1 MLAVRNALSFPKYW
15 QDKANEPVA
24 PNAIRVVALGDSAM
38 QAIGAAHPEE
48 WGIRRA
54 DFARYFDAVG
64 KAPYSGCIR
73 SPKKGGTQVAHE
85 FFKGSL
91 AGYINSET
99 VSKRSHPPRS
109 ELILRRSPR
118 PVRSFR

>member
-1 MLAVRNALSFPKYW
+1 MILVFRLFVKGQLTQFGLLLFIGIN
-15 QDKANEPVA
+15 
-24 PNAIRVVALGDSAM
+24 VALGDLAM

-73 SPKKGGTQVAHE
+73 SPKKGGA
-85 FFKGSL
+85 
-91 AGYINSET
+91 
-99 VSKRSHPPRS
+99 
-109 ELILRRSPR
+109 
-118 PVRSFR
+118 

>member
-1 MLAVRNALSFPKYW
+1 MILVFRLFVKGQLTQFGLLLFIGINVMLAVRNALSFPKYW

-73 SPKKGGTQVAHE
+73 SPKKGGA
-85 FFKGSL
+85 
-91 AGYINSET
+91 
-99 VSKRSHPPRS
+99 
-109 ELILRRSPR
+109 
-118 PVRSFR
+118 